1 MAKHIHLEALA
12 DRAPVITPTSAG
24 FYKENCMMCLS
35 EQGHFSGVALQVEFE
50 SVREPVTVSWEGT
63 VTEQMIRAYGDKNRR
78 TDVGAC
84 TIALLLIPEFTEFVA
99 VEQSATG
106 TGIDYYLTSGRT
118 DDELIFNNAAY
129 LEVSGIQAENEN
141 NTIEDRI
148 QSKRRRLLRRPN
160 TSLGVT
166 SDLPTYICI
175 VEFSKPQAKVVVS

>member
-1 MAKHIHLEALA
+1 MAKHIRLEALA
-12 DRAPVITPTSAG
+12 DRAPVITPASAG

-35 EQGHFSGVALQVEFE
+35 EQGHRSGVALHVEFE
-50 SVREPVTVSWEGT
+50 SVREPVTVSWEGI
-63 VTEQMIRAYGDKNRR
+63 VTEQMIRAYSDANKR
-78 TDVGAC
+78 TDFGAC

-106 TGIDYYLTSGRT
+106 TGIDYYLTTGRA

-141 NTIEDRI
+141 NTIEKRI
-148 QSKRRRLLRRPN
+148 QSKRRRLPRRPE

-166 SDLPTYICI
+166 GDLPTYICI
-175 VEFSKPQAKVVVS
+175 VEFCKPQAKVVVS